1 MFIEN
6 IRLSNA
12 VEALTEAAERA
23 NAEIENYNNGLEAV
37 NRNDGVRF
45 AHFVELP
52 SKLGHIGYASISGH
66 WQLVYRA
73 NDLSIC
79 SLLTASRK
87 VRLEAV
93 PLLFGFVSELTQE
106 IVSTVDQWK
115 TFTAKHGTEL
125 A

>member
-1 MFIEN
+1 MLIICGGTQEESKIMFVEN
-6 IRLSNA
+6 IKLSDA

-23 NAEIENYNNGLEAV
+23 NAEIENFNNGLEAA
-37 NRNDGVRF
+37 NRNNGVRF
-45 AHFVELP
+45 SHFVELP

-87 VRLEAV
+87 VRL
-93 PLLFGFVSELTQE
+93 
-106 IVSTVDQWK
+106 
-115 TFTAKHGTEL
+115 
-125 A
+125 